1 MTPYSAHHF
10 VTLPYLSF
18 TVAKNGSFENSAIS
32 RMIGNDIIHS
42 IGKSKTHQ
50 AIVNRISTI
59 KCIERAPLTARLRGA
74 VRATLSSRMV
84 RIFHE
89 IH

>member
-10 VTLPYLSF
+10 VTLLYLTF
-18 TVAKNGSFENSAIS
+18 TVKKNGSFENNAIR

-50 AIVNRISTI
+50 AIVNRISII
-59 KCIERAPLTARLRGA
+59 KCIERPPLTHASRAAFWRVAVDRLVGFP
-74 VRATLSSRMV
+74 
-84 RIFHE
+84 I
-89 IH
+89 

>member
-1 MTPYSAHHF
+1 MTPSSARHF
-10 VTLPYLSF
+10 VTLPSLSF
-18 TVAKNGSFENSAIS
+18 TVVKNGSFENSAIR

-59 KCIERAPLTARLRGA
+59 DA
-74 VRATLSSRMV
+74 LSD
-84 RIFHE
+84 HL
-89 IH
+89 